1 MTAKHTQ
8 GPWVVQKYVGSDL
21 FKVHAFGMESN
32 GWQPKELPIALI
44 PNGWYR
50 GDPALHNELEANA
63 RLIAAAPELLKA
75 LAMAVMQNDH
85 DMLMTGEELR
95 EAHEALAKALGDAA

>member
-1 MTAKHTQ
+1 MSNFTP
-8 GPWVVQKYVGSDL
+8 GPW
-21 FKVHAFGMESN
+21 FITNPNSN
-32 GWQPKELPIALI
+32 GTFYVESRIRP
-44 PNGWYR
+44 GWIQEVASC
-50 GDPALHNELEANA
+50 GPTEDPEHRAANA

-95 EAHEALAKALGDAA
+95 ECRAVIAEATGE